1 MARHPPEA
9 DWRSK
14 GTFGTSQGTLPR
26 LDTAAE
32 CIDDEGGRM
41 VMGCHF
47 SSVGP
52 PILGRGSLRSLCRP
66 LPAADADTFS
76 RLRGSHRGGLLP
88 GRMGKEAAAV
98 SSCPAVATRTL
109 LEILSNVSISIAGM
123 ASPWALSTAC
133 VVSTTGTQVLAYSV
147 PDQWPSQQARWHTFR
162 VQEGMWTE
170 VNEVKYLRS
179 DQYELCRCSI
189 ATANALAVGSSSRW
203 RLGGWTSR
211 VRDAEASWENEL
223 GASILW
229 EIVDSQRGPQLG
241 PGGQVCGVPDKTG
254 TSPQ

>member
-1 MARHPPEA
+1 M
-9 DWRSK
+9 
-14 GTFGTSQGTLPR
+14 
-26 LDTAAE
+26 
-32 CIDDEGGRM
+32 
-41 VMGCHF
+41 
-47 SSVGP
+47 
-52 PILGRGSLRSLCRP
+52 
-66 LPAADADTFS
+66 
-76 RLRGSHRGGLLP
+76 
-88 GRMGKEAAAV
+88 
-98 SSCPAVATRTL
+98 
-109 LEILSNVSISIAGM
+109 SISFATSG
-123 ASPWALSTAC
+123 
-133 VVSTTGTQVLAYSV
+133 
-147 PDQWPSQQARWHTFR
+147 R
-162 VQEGMWTE
+162 WTE